1 MAEVNMEELL
11 NCALCPNICRCE
23 CPVLQ
28 VLGREAVAPS
38 GKARLSA
45 MLQQEQLAWDEE
57 VLEAVSNC
65 LGCRG
70 CTIHCPFP
78 ELNLCDELLYT
89 RLTAKVAGVGL
100 PQADPY
106 LGNLKKYS
114 SPYGQ
119 KTKPAAAANK
129 GAEVLYFAGCTS
141 MANHPESI
149 EAARYLLEKAGVP
162 YQMIDED
169 CCGYPA
175 QVWGDEDLARQLA
188 AENRLKFVESGAK
201 TLVTNCPECW
211 LAFTARYPSW
221 EEELPLEV
229 IDGPSYFLDLIRKER
244 LRPGESGLS
253 EVSYHDPC
261 IWARTAEKVAEP
273 REIIK
278 SIPGIAINEPFA
290 SKERTRC
297 CGGGSMFQ
305 LTFPQTSAA
314 IARRRLEEFPEE
326 TAIVTACPFCREGL
340 LQEGRQVFELIE
352 LLARAC
358 GK

>member
-28 VLGREAVAPS
+28 TLGREAVAPS
-38 GKARLSA
+38 GKARFSA
-45 MLQQEQLAWDEE
+45 MLQQDQLAWDEE

-78 ELNLCDELLYT
+78 ELNLCDELLFT
-89 RLTAKVAGVGL
+89 RLTAKAAGVGL
-100 PQADPY
+100 PLTDPC
-106 LGNLKKYS
+106 LNNLKKYS

-119 KTKPAAAANK
+119 KTRPAASANK

-149 EAARYLLEKAGVP
+149 EAARYLLEQAGAA

-175 QVWGDEDLARQLA
+175 QVWGDEELARQLA
-188 AENRLKFVESGAK
+188 AENKRKFIESGAV
-201 TLVTNCPECW
+201 TVVTNCPECW
-211 LAFTARYPSW
+211 LAFTVRYPSW
-221 EEELPLEV
+221 EEDLPLEV
-229 IDGPSYFLDLIRKER
+229 IDGPSYFLDLIRQGR
-244 LRPGESGLS
+244 LKPGTGGLS
-253 EVSYHDPC
+253 KVSYHDPC
-261 IWARTAEKVAEP
+261 IWARTAEKVDEP
-273 REIIK
+273 REILK
-278 SIPGIAINEPFA
+278 SIPSLKIEEPF
-290 SKERTRC
+290 SNKERTRC

-305 LTFPQTSAA
+305 LTFPQTAAA
-314 IARRRLEEFPEE
+314 IARRRLEEFPPE
-326 TAIVTACPFCREGL
+326 TTVVTACPYCREGL
-340 LQEGRQVFELIE
+340 LQEGGQVFELVE

-358 GK
+358 GQ